1 MTATTKTYQR
11 FSLSQRVE
19 HILMLAAFVI
29 LALTGLPQ
37 KFIGQPWAEG
47 MIGLFGGIETTRI
60 IHRVAA
66 TTLMLETVYHLVSV
80 SYKVYVRR
88 TSMTMLPGLQD
99 VRDFWGLV
107 LYLVGRRE
115 EQPAMGRYA
124 FDEKVEYWSLVW
136 GTLIMILTGFMLWN
150 PISTTRFL
158 PGQFIPAAK
167 AAHGGEALLAVL
179 AIIVWHMYH
188 VHVRKFNKSM
198 FTGVLTE
205 AEMLHE
211 HPRELAAIKMGTATR
226 AVDPVL
232 MRRRQRL
239 FYPVAGV
246 LSVAL
251 LIGLYKFVSFEQTA
265 ITTLPVRATVVVFAP
280 QTPTPIPSTPTPA
293 PVASTPTP
301 SPDASTPTPGPDSS
315 PAAATVTWDGFV
327 GPLFAQKCAACHGA
341 IGNLSLATYA
351 DAQKG
356 GKSGPIFVAG
366 NSSASLVLKVLT
378 SGAHPIKLSDDELAQ
393 VKAWIDAGALEK

>member
-1 MTATTKTYQR
+1 MTATTTTYQR

-19 HILMLAAFVI
+19 HILMLAAFII

-47 MIGLFGGIETTRI
+47 MIGLLGGIETTRI

-99 VRDFWGLV
+99 VRDFWALV

-188 VHVRKFNKSM
+188 VHVRKLNKSM

-226 AVDPVL
+226 TLDPVL
-232 MRRRQRL
+232 MQRRQRL
-239 FYPVAGV
+239 FYPMAGV

-251 LIGLYKFVSFEQTA
+251 LFGLYKFVSFEQTA

-293 PVASTPTP
+293 PVVSTPTP
-301 SPDASTPTPGPDSS
+301 DAIAS
-315 PAAATVTWDGFV
+315 PAAVTVTWDGYV

-356 GKSGPIFVAG
+356 GKSGPIFVTG
-366 NSSASLVLKVLT
+366 KSSESLVLKVLT
-378 SGAHPIKLSDDELAQ
+378 SATHPIKLSDDELAQ
-393 VKAWIDAGALEK
+393 IRAWIDAGALEK

>member
-11 FSLSQRVE
+11 FALSQRIE
-19 HILMLAAFVI
+19 HILMLTAFIV

-37 KFIGQPWAEG
+37 KFSGQPWAET

-60 IHRVAA
+60 IHRTAA
-66 TTLMLETVYHLVSV
+66 TILMLESIYHLVV
-80 SYKVYVRR
+80 VIYKVYVRR
-88 TSMTMLPGLQD
+88 ISMTMLPGMQD
-99 VRDFWGLV
+99 VRDFSGLV
-107 LYLVGRRE
+107 LYLLGRRP

-158 PGQFIPAAK
+158 PGEAIPAAK

-179 AIIVWHMYH
+179 AIVVWHMYH
-188 VHVRKFNKSM
+188 VHLRKFNKSM

-211 HPRELAAIKMGTATR
+211 HPRELAAIRMGTATR
-226 AVDPVL
+226 AVNPGL
-232 MRRRQRL
+232 MQRRQRL
-239 FYPVAGV
+239 FYPAAAV
-246 LSVAL
+246 LTVAL
-251 LIGLYKFVSFEQTA
+251 LLGLYRFVSFEQTA
-265 ITTLPVRATVVVFAP
+265 ITTLPVRATVAVFVP
-280 QTPTPIPSTPTPA
+280 QTPTPLPPTPTPA
-293 PVASTPTP
+293 PIA
-301 SPDASTPTPGPDSS
+301 S
-315 PAAATVTWDGFV
+315 PAAGAITWDGFV
-327 GPLFAQKCAACHGA
+327 GPLLAQRCTACHGA
-341 IGNLSLATYA
+341 IGNLSLASYA

-366 NSSASLVLKVLT
+366 KSSESLILKVLT
-378 SGAHPIKLSDDELAQ
+378 STTHAVKLSDDELAQ
-393 VKAWIDAGALEK
+393 IKAWIDAGALEK